1 MREPMTDATSALTR
15 SYPAGTVLFE
25 EYDPGSRMYVIRRG
39 KVKIARHNG
48 EHEIVLA
55 MLGPGEFFGEMALLE
70 NLPRSATA
78 TVTEDA
84 ELVEV
89 DGRTFEEM
97 VRGNVEIAVRVMRKL
112 ASRVREL
119 DRRLQHLLLESGVG
133 RAVEVLRWLL
143 PNGVPAGAYVRLAAN
158 TTLVDIAAHAGISS
172 TEARDVVARLE
183 RAGIMRIDGADVLI
197 AELKTL
203 DDYSTY
209 LDLKRKYDPEPGRGG
224 EREAAKEPATQQQA
238 MRRLLKALH
247 ISVRDLKHNEAALAA
262 QYNQYQQLKRRFHDQ
277 DD

>member
-1 MREPMTDATSALTR
+1 MGEATAALTR

-78 TVTEDA
+78 TVVEDS

-89 DGRTFEEM
+89 DQRTFEEM
-97 VRGNVEIAVRVMRKL
+97 VRGNVEIAVRIMRKL

-133 RAVEVLRWLL
+133 RAVEVLRWLI
-143 PNGVPAGAYVRLAAN
+143 PNGVAAGKYVRLSAN

-172 TEARDVVARLE
+172 SEAREVVARLE
-183 RAGIMRIDGADVLI
+183 RAGIIRIEGADVLV
-197 AELKTL
+197 ADLKTL

-209 LDLKRKYDPEPGRGG
+209 LDLRRKYDPEPGQQ
-224 EREAAKEPATQQQA
+224 REAAKEPPTEKQA
-238 MRRLLKALH
+238 LKRLLKALH
-247 ISVRDLKHNEAALAA
+247 ISVRDMKHNEAALAA